1 MRPGIL
7 VRQLGEPEYEAWE
20 DLVAQSAEGSIYAA
34 PEYLAALCEAT
45 GGTFRIVGAFRGDE
59 LVGGVPLYEER
70 RFWGTLVAPRLLL
83 YYCGPVLGRHETKY
97 PSQRTARR
105 VEILQALVEAL
116 GGLPYARLRLRARS
130 PLSDIRAFQA
140 AGWQVW
146 PSYSY
151 VVPIA
156 DLVAQRERVEQ
167 NLRRLIDRCGRQ
179 GILFTDDD
187 DFDSFFAL
195 HLELHERKGAPL
207 YLARAAFERFFRR
220 LKSAGLCRLFH
231 ARLPEGLS
239 IASQLTLLGRHPV
252 THTAS
257 AAAHGDYLKL
267 GASAYLRWKA
277 FETLSALGYAAND
290 LTDAP
295 LNPVTHF
302 KSQLG
307 GDLETCFV
315 LARPEDR
322 RVALAERLTAEYRR
336 TRRLTRAAV
345 RRLKPRG

>member
-1 MRPGIL
+1 MRPGVL
-7 VRQLGEPEYEAWE
+7 VRQLGEAEYEAWNR
-20 DLVAQSAEGSIYAA
+20 LVARSAEGSIYAT

-45 GGTFRIVGAFRGDE
+45 GGAFRIAGAFRGDE

-70 RFWGTLVAPRLLL
+70 RPWGTHVAPRLLL
-83 YYCGPVLGRHETKY
+83 YYCGPVLRPHETKY
-97 PSQRTARR
+97 PSERTARR
-105 VEILQALVEAL
+105 VEVLQALAEAL
-116 GGLPYARLRLRARS
+116 GGMPYARLRLRARS

-140 AGWQVW
+140 AGWRVW
-146 PSYSY
+146 PTYTY
-151 VVPIA
+151 VVPTA
-156 DLVAQRERVEQ
+156 DLAAQWERVEQ
-167 NLRRLIDRCGRQ
+167 NLRRLIGRCGRQ

-195 HLELHERKGAPL
+195 HLELHERKGAAL
-207 YLARAAFERFFRR
+207 YLPRPAFERYFRR
-220 LKSAGLCRLFH
+220 LKAAGLCRLFH
-231 ARLPEGLS
+231 ARLPDGRS
-239 IASQLTLLGRHPV
+239 IAAQLTLLGPHPV
-252 THTAS
+252 THTVS
-257 AAAHGDYLKL
+257 AAAHGDYLNL

-315 LARPEDR
+315 LGRPERR
-322 RVALAERLTAEYRR
+322 RVMLAERMNAAWRR
-336 TRRLTRAAV
+336 ARRLARAAA
-345 RRLKPRG
+345 RRLERRP